1 MPVFRNCK
9 FVKKKKEFDFV
20 WATMSVAMLDESLQA
35 ESFLTVREIQEAQLA
50 G

>member
-1 MPVFRNCK
+1 MPVFRNRK
-9 FVKKKKEFDFV
+9 FVKKEFDFV